1 MSHSS
6 TLITSRVSHRVST
19 SSLNSGDINMAL
31 ASDTLFDKFGLF
43 DNTGVHVQPSTSE
56 PEYPGLSTL
65 PTFENLQELDF
76 AELLEI
82 KEEPLIAE
90 TNSNNSS
97 HNNSNSVTSNIT
109 STELDNLANN
119 VDPFFMDSP
128 ILDDASLDSIKSDCM
143 WGMPQLWNSLESAT
157 ALNNQDNSKANS
169 RKRRRDVSLTLSEC
183 AEGLL
188 AINHLDVNMFDS
200 AASHNAGSSSSAV
213 KTNPTLGSSPSFL
226 SSSFGALDD
235 DGADDFD
242 DDSFAS
248 TTASEDEDESE
259 EDDSEDEEEII
270 DVVSTDLVGSSART
284 RHAFSSRK
292 TQNHSHIAKI
302 EAGRSLLKKQFP
314 KAENNN
320 KINMAGSIDTKLDKQ
335 TSILSDHSYFLTRPL
350 ETTESQAKSQ
360 IKGMLTPNESSED
373 EDMDSNNS
381 LFATGTPT
389 IMTTST
395 NLVDKRKIAQAVQS
409 LMKNRNEPVNTS
421 TNIKFKFRMKFK
433 STMAA
438 ANTLKKAQLPN
449 SRHHHHKYQAQNIV
463 SSSTTTNSSMST
475 SDDDFSQMRERRK
488 SASKNAFCP
497 PPGSSST
504 SSSSSSTASNLNNS
518 HNNKTSPVKKQHKFN
533 SSISPPSAGSS
544 LLARNKNDSEKCREI
559 RDLHNSMERQRRV
572 EQRNHLAYL
581 KKQVPEVADVEKASK
596 LTILRKAMEYCQ
608 LLANVDTRV
617 RKERERELNKNAVL
631 KKKLMELSQKL
642 DSRRVTHSGRVAS
655 GWNVRY

>member
-1 MSHSS
+1 MG
-6 TLITSRVSHRVST
+6 
-19 SSLNSGDINMAL
+19 N
-31 ASDTLFDKFGLF
+31 
-43 DNTGVHVQPSTSE
+43 
-56 PEYPGLSTL
+56 
-65 PTFENLQELDF
+65 
-76 AELLEI
+76 
-82 KEEPLIAE
+82 
-90 TNSNNSS
+90 
-97 HNNSNSVTSNIT
+97 NIT

-143 WGMPQLWNSLESAT
+143 WGMPLWNSLESAT
-157 ALNNQDNSKANS
+157 NALNSNQDYLNSKANS

-188 AINHLDVNMFDS
+188 SINHLDVNMFDS
-200 AASHNAGSSSSAV
+200 AANHNAGGKN
-213 KTNPTLGSSPSFL
+213 KTNNPTLGSSPSFL
-226 SSSFGALDD
+226 SSSFGALDAD
-235 DGADDFD
+235 DGA
-242 DDSFAS
+242 
-248 TTASEDEDESE
+248 
-259 EDDSEDEEEII
+259 DDSEDEEEII

-292 TQNHSHIAKI
+292 TQNHSHIAKHI

-314 KAENNN
+314 KCENNN
-320 KINMAGSIDTKLDKQ
+320 TKISSNMAGDSKLDKQ
-335 TSILSDHSYFLTRPL
+335 TSILSDHSYFLTRPEHL
-350 ETTESQAKSQ
+350 ETEIESHQAKSQ

-438 ANTLKKAQLPN
+438 ANTLKKAQLPRN
-449 SRHHHHKYQAQNIV
+449 SHYHHKYPKASSNPIV
-463 SSSTTTNSSMST
+463 STSSSMSNIH
-475 SDDDFSQMRERRK
+475 DDDFSQMRERRK

-504 SSSSSSTASNLNNS
+504 SSSSSSSTASNLNNS
-518 HNNKTSPVKKQHKFN
+518 HNNKTSPVKNNKHKFN
-533 SSISPPSAGSS
+533 NSSSISPPSAGSS

-631 KKKLMELSQKL
+631 KKKLMDLSQKL

>member
-19 SSLNSGDINMAL
+19 SSSSLSNSGDINMAL

-143 WGMPQLWNSLESAT
+143 WGMPLWNSLESAT
-157 ALNNQDNSKANS
+157 NALNSNQDYLNSKANS

-188 AINHLDVNMFDS
+188 SINHLDVNMFDS
-200 AASHNAGSSSSAV
+200 AANHNAGGKN
-213 KTNPTLGSSPSFL
+213 KTNNPTLGSSPSFL
-226 SSSFGALDD
+226 SSSFGALDAD
-235 DGADDFD
+235 DGADEFD

-248 TTASEDEDESE
+248 STASEDEDESDASSN
-259 EDDSEDEEEII
+259 DDSEDEEEII

-292 TQNHSHIAKI
+292 TQNHSHIAKHI

-314 KAENNN
+314 KSENNN
-320 KINMAGSIDTKLDKQ
+320 TKISSNMAGDSKLDKQ
-335 TSILSDHSYFLTRPL
+335 TSILSDHSYFLTRPEHL
-350 ETTESQAKSQ
+350 ETEIESHQAKSQ

-395 NLVDKRKIAQAVQS
+395 NLVDKRKIGKMTT
-409 LMKNRNEPVNTS
+409 LMNFEG
-421 TNIKFKFRMKFK
+421 
-433 STMAA
+433 
-438 ANTLKKAQLPN
+438 TLIIIIIFL
-449 SRHHHHKYQAQNIV
+449 
-463 SSSTTTNSSMST
+463 
-475 SDDDFSQMRERRK
+475 
-488 SASKNAFCP
+488 
-497 PPGSSST
+497 
-504 SSSSSSTASNLNNS
+504 
-518 HNNKTSPVKKQHKFN
+518 
-533 SSISPPSAGSS
+533 SS
-544 LLARNKNDSEKCREI
+544 LSVSFVVSC
-559 RDLHNSMERQRRV
+559 
-572 EQRNHLAYL
+572 
-581 KKQVPEVADVEKASK
+581 
-596 LTILRKAMEYCQ
+596 
-608 LLANVDTRV
+608 
-617 RKERERELNKNAVL
+617 
-631 KKKLMELSQKL
+631 
-642 DSRRVTHSGRVAS
+642 
-655 GWNVRY
+655 

>member
-1 MSHSS
+1 M
-6 TLITSRVSHRVST
+6 
-19 SSLNSGDINMAL
+19 G
-31 ASDTLFDKFGLF
+31 
-43 DNTGVHVQPSTSE
+43 
-56 PEYPGLSTL
+56 
-65 PTFENLQELDF
+65 
-76 AELLEI
+76 
-82 KEEPLIAE
+82 
-90 TNSNNSS
+90 
-97 HNNSNSVTSNIT
+97 
-109 STELDNLANN
+109 
-119 VDPFFMDSP
+119 
-128 ILDDASLDSIKSDCM
+128 KSDCM
-143 WGMPQLWNSLESAT
+143 WGMPLWNSLESAT
-157 ALNNQDNSKANS
+157 NALNSNQDYLNSKANS

-188 AINHLDVNMFDS
+188 SINHLDVNMFDS
-200 AASHNAGSSSSAV
+200 AANHNAGGKN
-213 KTNPTLGSSPSFL
+213 KTNNPTLGSSPSFL
-226 SSSFGALDD
+226 SSSFGALDAD

-248 TTASEDEDESE
+248 STASEDEDESDASSN
-259 EDDSEDEEEII
+259 DDSEDEEEII

-292 TQNHSHIAKI
+292 TQNHSHIAKHI

-314 KAENNN
+314 KSENNN
-320 KINMAGSIDTKLDKQ
+320 TKISSNMAGDSKLDKQ
-335 TSILSDHSYFLTRPL
+335 TSILSDHSYFLTRPEHL
-350 ETTESQAKSQ
+350 ETEIESHQAKSQ

-463 SSSTTTNSSMST
+463 SSSTTTNNSSMST
-475 SDDDFSQMRERRK
+475 SDDDFSQMRDRRK

-581 KKQVPEVADVEKASK
+581 KKQVPEVSDMEKASK
-596 LTILRKAMEYCQ
+596 LTILRKAMDYCH
-608 LLANVDTRV
+608 LLSNMDSRI
-617 RKERERELNKNAVL
+617 RKDRDREQSRNERL
-631 KKKLMELSQKL
+631 KRTLLELSQKH
-642 DSRRVTHSGRVAS
+642 DARRVTSS
-655 GWNVRY
+655 